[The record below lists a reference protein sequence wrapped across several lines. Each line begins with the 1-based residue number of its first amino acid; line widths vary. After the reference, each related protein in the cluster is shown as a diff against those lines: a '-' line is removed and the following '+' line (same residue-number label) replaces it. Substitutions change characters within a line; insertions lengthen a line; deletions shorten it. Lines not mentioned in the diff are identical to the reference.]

1 MEQWDVIVIG
11 AGVVGSAV
19 ARELARYRL
28 NVAVLEKE
36 LDIACGNSS
45 RNTGM
50 LHAGFAY
57 KPGSL
62 KAECA
67 VEDNKEFDRVAA
79 ELGVPFKRT
88 GKLVVGFTDHDM
100 ENILKFKAIGEQ
112 NGVEKDPGTSGPAVD
127 ENYQTTVPGVFAAGN
142 VLHAHDLVDFVS
154 LEAEALADGAAR
166 FIRESALPACGL
178 AVRGNELVGGLTP
191 SRISGEGDVTVSARV
206 RRPLRDCTVELVQGE
221 RVVKRRRM
229 PKALPAEMVQIKLR
243 AEDLNQTD
251 DLEVRVSC

>member
-1 MEQWDVIVIG
+1 MFEVQPYASGLPRNVEQCLNDYGIPLSLSHTVTDIRGTDRLESVVISQVDEHMQPIPGTEREYECDTLILSVGLIPENELTWMAG
-11 AGVVGSAV
+11 A
-19 ARELARYRL
+19 
-28 NVAVLEKE
+28 
-36 LDIACGNSS
+36 
-45 RNTGM
+45 
-50 LHAGFAY
+50 
-57 KPGSL
+57 
-62 KAECA
+62 
-67 VEDNKEFDRVAA
+67 
-79 ELGVPFKRT
+79 
-88 GKLVVGFTDHDM
+88 
-100 ENILKFKAIGEQ
+100 
-112 NGVEKDPGTSGPAVD
+112 EKDPGTSGPAVD

-142 VLHAHDLVDFVS
+142 VLHVHDLVDFVS

-166 FIRESALPACGL
+166 FIREGALPACGL

-191 SRISGEGDVTVSARV
+191 SCISGEGDVTVSFRV